1 MFARGSAG
9 AAGRSRHRVPGGF
22 PHPRAEFRAGS
33 RPGGFRR
40 RMPALLPRPGSSENT
55 DRRSAEPVPRRGGL
69 FPVPSPAAGRP
80 SRKSGIAP
88 APRVHNN
95 RGPRRPR
102 LSDRAHRPLRQVCG
116 PKQNP
121 PGGCR
126 PRPAWLAGKAAGSG
140 SLANSSSQP
149 TPGAAGSVGLARRAQ
164 AAAPCRARAPQPGLG
179 SSRRTEYPLFS
190 SLQ

>member
-40 RMPALLPRPGSSENT
+40 RMLALLPRPGSSENT
-55 DRRSAEPVPRRGGL
+55 DRRAELVPRRWGL
-69 FPVPSPAAGRP
+69 FPVASSAPPASPALPPPPESITTAAHGTRASP
-80 SRKSGIAP
+80 
-88 APRVHNN
+88 
-95 RGPRRPR
+95 
-102 LSDRAHRPLRQVCG
+102 DRAHRPLRQVCG

-140 SLANSSSQP
+140 SLANSSSPP